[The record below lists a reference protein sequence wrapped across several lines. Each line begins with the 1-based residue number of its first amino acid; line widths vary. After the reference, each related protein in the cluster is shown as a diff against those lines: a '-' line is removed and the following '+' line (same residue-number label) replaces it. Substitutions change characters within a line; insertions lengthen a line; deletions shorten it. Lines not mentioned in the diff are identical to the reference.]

1 VSALASKGVA
11 GRGGVAA
18 RVTKVGRV
26 AAAVLVLFGACG
38 TGAVVAACEDK
49 LAWLRE
55 SGAGGLAKKGE
66 LVKT

>member
-1 VSALASKGVA
+1 MASKGVA

-18 RVTKVGRV
+18 RVMKVGRV

>member
-1 VSALASKGVA
+1 MASKGVA

-55 SGAGGLAKKGE
+55 SRAGGLAKKGE
-66 LVKT
+66 LV